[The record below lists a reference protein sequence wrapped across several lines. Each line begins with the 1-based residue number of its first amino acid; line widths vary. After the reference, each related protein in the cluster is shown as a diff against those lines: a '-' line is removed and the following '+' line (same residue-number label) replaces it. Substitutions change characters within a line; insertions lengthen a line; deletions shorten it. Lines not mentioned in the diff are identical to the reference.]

1 MYVLEWAENPGM
13 QLGIVAGEIWKTGF
27 KTRFDA
33 GFSTVSEKGL
43 LGLDLNDLSSPTS
56 SPIKGKGIN

>member
-1 MYVLEWAENPGM
+1 M